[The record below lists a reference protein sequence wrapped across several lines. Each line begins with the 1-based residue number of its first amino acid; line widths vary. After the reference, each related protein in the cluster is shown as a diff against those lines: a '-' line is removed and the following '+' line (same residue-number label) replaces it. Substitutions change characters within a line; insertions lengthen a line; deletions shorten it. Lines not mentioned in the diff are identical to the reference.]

1 MSDFTAH
8 LDTFARD
15 NLPPDDQWPA
25 FNLDLPELDYPAR
38 MNCATELLDKMVAA
52 GHGERP
58 LFYTTS
64 ETWSYGDLL
73 EQANRIA
80 RVLVEDLS
88 LAPGNRV
95 LIRAANNP
103 MFMACWF
110 AVAKAGGIVVAT
122 MPLLRAKELG
132 AIVDKAQIGLALCDE
147 RLAEEMEAAVALA
160 PVCERVCY
168 FNGSGAP
175 GAGAELEHRMAEKPT
190 DFVNLETA
198 AEDIVL
204 IAFTSGTTGKPKGTM
219 HFHRDVMAICDCFPR
234 SVLKPSAEDIFIGSP
249 PLAFTFGLGGLVTF
263 PMRVGAAT
271 VLLEAAPPPKL
282 IESIERFKATIC
294 VTAPT
299 AYRAMVDQ
307 ARHYDLTSLRQCV
320 AAGEHLPL
328 PTFEAWRDVTG
339 IEIINGIGTT
349 EMLHIFISAAGADIR
364 PGATGKPIPGY
375 EAMVVDEAMNPLP
388 PGEVGRLA
396 VRGPTGCRYL
406 ADERQTSY
414 VVDGW
419 NLTGDAYKTDADG
432 YFWFQARTDDMIVSA
447 GYNISGPE
455 VEEALMAHDLV
466 RDCAVVAAPDEE
478 RGSIVK
484 AFVILG
490 PGNPGTPALVEALQ
504 NFVKQTIAPY
514 KYPRAVVFVDSL
526 PRTETGKVQRFKL
539 RAMELEPAA
548 RAAAG

>member
-1 MSDFTAH
+1 MSNFTAH

-175 GAGAELEHRMAEKPT
+175 GAGAELERRMAEKPT
-190 DFVNLETA
+190 DFANLETA

-307 ARHYDLTSLRQCV
+307 ARHYDLTSLHQCV

-328 PTFEAWRDVTG
+328 PTFEAWRDATG

>member
-307 ARHYDLTSLRQCV
+307 ARHYDLTSLHQCV

-328 PTFEAWRDVTG
+328 PTFEAWRDATG